1 MYRVFAFG
9 VLKDSPYGE
18 LEIIGDC
25 AVRARIPSEMVQS
38 YLDDDVLA
46 NMGLVQIDDDWYTL
60 DQFEAVELNAIM
72 HELDRHPIN
81 LVAVV
86 QSLN

>member
-9 VLKDSPYGE
+9 VLKDSSVNE
-18 LEIIGDC
+18 MEIIGGG
-25 AVRARIPSEMVQS
+25 AVRVKLPSEMVQS
-38 YLDDDVLA
+38 YLDEETLA
-46 NMGLVQIDDDWYTL
+46 SMGLVQLDDNWYTL
-60 DQFEAVELNAIM
+60 DQFEAVELSNVL
-72 HELDRHPIN
+72 HELARQPIN